1 MGGDSD
7 TKRQKVHR
15 GTSSKKYNAKGGEIM
30 RRGAHPC
37 NRYQDYERETNP
49 DVYEYKKRQF
59 EREERY
65 WWEISRMNDEMLYG
79 NEDW

>member
-1 MGGDSD
+1 
-7 TKRQKVHR
+7 
-15 GTSSKKYNAKGGEIM
+15 M
-30 RRGAHPC
+30 RRWPHPC

-65 WWEISRMNDEMLYG
+65 WWGISRMNDEMLYG
-79 NEDW
+79 KEDW